1 MTKTTHARRNKVYCP
16 TKVST
21 HKMETADNTRKRK
34 DISSVS
40 ELDTSGATNTSP
52 NIGKKQKKKK
62 KTKSGSETET
72 GEPANKETHEAEK
85 QHYIGVSKQLEEINK
100 KLSNVLR
107 KDDGFLK
114 DLIKEVFQQMKD
126 EFLLSVYKRIEILE
140 GRLFEKDQDNDK
152 LLGSIDQLK
161 QQIEEKNS
169 KIEEQKV
176 ENQKLREQ
184 IEKTNM
190 NFESKMN
197 DMEQYSRKNS
207 LRISG
212 IREIG
217 FESAEETIENVTETL
232 NKAFKHLNLQNEH
245 INIAHRLGKKKNDPH
260 ATAYRQIIVKFHSRM
275 IKDSILKRRRALKGS
290 NIFISEDLTP
300 IKQQVLACLRKKM
313 PDEVDQSWSRNGR
326 LFYKAKSNKD
336 KIIEVQYKDFQMWLD
351 LPWPKQ

>member
-40 ELDTSGATNTSP
+40 ELDTSGATNASP
-52 NIGKKQKKKK
+52 NIGKNTRRRQNLDLKQKLESHQTKKHMRQK
-62 KTKSGSETET
+62 NST
-72 GEPANKETHEAEK
+72 
-85 QHYIGVSKQLEEINK
+85 YIGVSKQLEEINK

-107 KDDGFLK
+107 KDDGFLR

-126 EFLLSVYKRIEILE
+126 EFLLSVYKQIEILE

-169 KIEEQKV
+169 KIEEQKA

-197 DMEQYSRKNS
+197 DMGQYSRKNS

-232 NKAFKHLNLQNEH
+232 NKAFKHQNLQNEH

-275 IKDSILKRRRALKGS
+275 IKDSILKRR
-290 NIFISEDLTP
+290 
-300 IKQQVLACLRKKM
+300 
-313 PDEVDQSWSRNGR
+313 
-326 LFYKAKSNKD
+326 
-336 KIIEVQYKDFQMWLD
+336 
-351 LPWPKQ
+351 